1 MQIYTFNVLNDS
13 TAANYER
20 LTFPS
25 YGHLL
30 RDRSSNKCIIAIAA
44 SYLEQPVGLAL
55 AKIVPNDSSAAEV
68 LSIFVEPLHRCAGM
82 GTALLTRLEAELSQR
97 DCTKAKLVY
106 MTGKPTTPALERLLQ
121 KCNWAPP
128 QTLRLVCRG
137 KPETVMEASWMK
149 KYSHLPSSYSIF
161 PWVEITQEE
170 RQAIQQQQEAQPW
183 IPEDLIP
190 FQYEEQNLEPINSL
204 GLRYQGQVVGW
215 VINHRLSPDTIR
227 YTCSFIRKDLQKMGR
242 IISLYAEAGKRQ
254 FEAKIPYGI
263 WIVPLVHDSMVKF
276 VKHRWAPYLTSLA
289 ETRGTFKFFGEEP
302 SGRLGIRANAS
313 KFIKEYT

>member
-1 MQIYTFNVLNDS
+1 MYTFNVLNNS
-13 TAANYER
+13 TAAKYER

-30 RDRSSNKCIIAIAA
+30 RDIESNSLIIAISA

-55 AKIVPNDSSAAEV
+55 ANITPGDRAAEV
-68 LSIFVEPLHRCAGM
+68 LSIFVEPSHRCTGI
-82 GTALLTRLEAELSQR
+82 GTALITRLEAELRAR

-106 MTGKPTTPALERLLQ
+106 TTGKPTTPNLEHLLW
-121 KCNWAPP
+121 KCHWAPP
-128 QTLRLVCRG
+128 KALRLVCEG
-137 KPETVMEASWMK
+137 KAETILEAPWMK
-149 KYSHLPSSYSIF
+149 RYSHLLSSYSIF

-170 RQAIQQQQEAQPW
+170 RQAIQQKQEAQPW

-190 FQYEEQNLEPINSL
+190 FQYEHKHNFEPLNSL

-215 VINHRLSPDTIR
+215 VINHRLDPDTIR
-227 YTCSFIRKDLQKMGR
+227 YTCSFVRKDLQKMGR

-254 FEAKIPYGI
+254 VRAKLPNVI
-263 WIVPLVHDSMVKF
+263 WIVPLIHESMMKF

-289 ETRGTFKFFGEEP
+289 ETRGSFKVLGE
-302 SGRLGIRANAS
+302 
-313 KFIKEYT
+313 